1 MSYVSTQNPNIIRQE
16 VYGDNLIKSLDDW
29 LVGRPLFD
37 DKTGIFGDGDTL
49 KITKTGDRALSN
61 YTEDTGVDFS
71 RMATSRVELSVTDYK
86 QDGFYI
92 TDKQKQDSHQAM
104 AFFAE
109 NVRKSAIAF
118 ERDIEQAVFK
128 VANQQTLGARNL
140 INGQP
145 HRFAGSGTSGNIALQ
160 DIASLKLSF
169 DLALVPVEN
178 RVLVINPQQEF
189 ELNKLLNIVEVSN
202 GSTFNSNFDGL
213 VQTGFGDRLNFVR
226 SVYGFNIMIS
236 HNLPAIT
243 AETIVKADNTGSA
256 TYTGQAMIAMSMAS
270 ADDMPFMGVMR
281 QRPQAEFF
289 RNGTMK
295 RDEYSST
302 CRYGFALKRAETL
315 GVIVTPT

>member
-1 MSYVSTQNPNIIRQE
+1 MSYVSTQNANLIRQE
-16 VYGDNLIKSLDDW
+16 VYQDNLVKSLDDW

-71 RMATSRVELSVTDYK
+71 RMATSRVELAVTDYK

-109 NVRKSAIAF
+109 NVRKSSIAF
-118 ERDIEQAVFK
+118 ERDIEQAVLS
-128 VANQQTLGARNL
+128 VANQQTLGDRNL
-140 INGQP
+140 INGKA
-145 HRFAGSGTSGNIALQ
+145 HRFAGSGTSGNLALE
-160 DIASLKLSF
+160 DIANLKLSF
-169 DLALVPVEN
+169 DLALVPEGN
-178 RVLVINPQQEF
+178 RVLIINPQQEF
-189 ELNKLLNIVEVSN
+189 EINKLLNIVAVSD
-202 GSTFNSNFDGL
+202 GSTFNKDFDGL
-213 VQTGFGDRLNFVR
+213 IQTGFGDKLNFVR
-226 SVYGFNIMIS
+226 NIYGFNIMIS

-243 AETIVKADNTGSA
+243 AETIVKADGTGSA

-281 QRPQAEFF
+281 QRPQSEFF

>member
-1 MSYVSTQNPNIIRQE
+1 MSYVATQNPNIIRQE
-16 VYGDNLIKSLDDW
+16 VYDAALVKSLDDW

-71 RMATSRVELSVTDYK
+71 KMATSRVELAVTDYK
-86 QDGFYI
+86 QDGWYM
-92 TDKQKQDSHQAM
+92 TDKQKQDGHQAM

-128 VANQQTLGARNL
+128 VANQQTLGAPNL

-160 DIASLKLSF
+160 DIANLKLSF

-189 ELNKLLNIVEVSN
+189 ELNKLLNIVEVAN
-202 GSTFNSNFDGL
+202 GSTFNNNFDGL

-226 SVYGFNIMIS
+226 NIYGFNIMIS

-243 AETIVKADNTGSA
+243 AETIVKADGTGSA

-270 ADDMPFMGVMR
+270 SDDMPFMGVMR
-281 QRPQAEFF
+281 QRPASEFY
-289 RNGTMK
+289 RNVTMK
-295 RDEYSST
+295 RDEYSTT